1 MGPMRLPTLFLTLAL
16 LSCGDTSDAVPTSTT
31 GGAGTAGTGGSFAS
45 GTGGGAGASAPTG
58 GARGGAGSGESSD
71 SGAATPSTDA
81 ASLGETG
88 APASDSATPGNG
100 KDGIVP
106 KSGLLFGAY
115 VDGGQVVP
123 RETLLGRKLSI
134 HHRFYAWS
142 DNWVDANLADDVSSG
157 RIPMSTWEPHTAPLT
172 DISAGK
178 FDAMAHA
185 VAQAAKAVQK
195 PIFLRFA
202 HEMNGDWYE
211 WGGAKNG
218 NDATAPQKYVAAWKH
233 LHDLF
238 VGDGASNVLWIWCPN
253 IGGAPNAAWN
263 QPSAYYPGDAYV
275 DWVAVDGYNWGN
287 SQSWSKWTAF
297 KDILGQVYASYA
309 AMGKPL
315 MIAETGS
322 VEGGGDKAMWVNDLR
337 GDLKTTFPAVKALVY
352 FDTFDAIN
360 KADWKIDTSQ
370 ASLAAFVAMG
380 KDAYFNP

>member
-1 MGPMRLPTLFLTLAL
+1 M
-16 LSCGDTSDAVPTSTT
+16 SISS
-31 GGAGTAGTGGSFAS
+31 GG
-45 GTGGGAGASAPTG
+45 GGGASA
-58 GARGGAGSGESSD
+58 GAGGSGDATASDAAPPSTDGAVANESGAPSSD
-71 SGAATPSTDA
+71 SGS
-81 ASLGETG
+81 
-88 APASDSATPGNG
+88 PGG
-100 KDGIVP
+100 GRDTVVP

-134 HHRFYAWS
+134 HHRFYAWT
-142 DNWVDANLADDVSSG
+142 DNWVDDNLADDVASN

-178 FDAMAHA
+178 FDAMAHT
-185 VAQAAKAVQK
+185 VAKAAKAVQK

-218 NDATAPQKYVAAWKH
+218 NDASGPQKYVAAWKH

-238 VGDGASNVLWIWCPN
+238 VADGATNVLWIWCPN

-275 DWVAVDGYNWGN
+275 DWVAVDGYNWGD
-287 SQSWSKWTAF
+287 SQTWSKWTAF
-297 KDILGQVYASYA
+297 KDILGPVYASYA
-309 AMGKPL
+309 AMGKPF

-322 VEGGGDKAMWVNDLR
+322 VEGGGDKSLWVNDVR
-337 GDLKTTFPAVKALVY
+337 DNLKSMFGVVKAFVY
-352 FDTFDAIN
+352 FDTYDAIN
-360 KADWKIDTSQ
+360 KTNWKIDSSQ
-370 ASLAAFVAMG
+370 GALAAFVAMG